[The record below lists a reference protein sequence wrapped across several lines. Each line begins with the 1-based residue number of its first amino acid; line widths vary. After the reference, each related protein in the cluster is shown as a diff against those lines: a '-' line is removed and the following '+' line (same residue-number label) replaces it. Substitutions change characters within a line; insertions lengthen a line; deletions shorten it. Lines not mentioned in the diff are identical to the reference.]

1 MHDLRQR
8 IADLEYERRQKEP
21 LVQKAVAIRHKFL
34 IQAREQLGLGQT
46 EAFVAE
52 YETGGNAVFHG
63 GDGLADEALLLGG
76 YLDSEEWG
84 EVFEAL
90 YGKKAGEFGTCP
102 KGLRRLKDCEVTI
115 KVVQVVRGA
124 RPSFTER
131 SEAEA
136 QIRTIKQMYERDSE
150 EADRDAI
157 VQGGIARV
165 EALTEEIVQAARG
178 DDAIFKETS

>member
-1 MHDLRQR
+1 LN
-8 IADLEYERRQKEP
+8 
-21 LVQKAVAIRHKFL
+21 
-34 IQAREQLGLGQT
+34 QAREKLSLGQA
-46 EAFVAE
+46 EVFVTE
-52 YETGGNAVFHG
+52 YETGGNAVVYG

-90 YGKKAGEFGTCP
+90 YGKKAGEFNACP
-102 KGLRRLKDCEVTI
+102 KGLRRVKDCEVTI

-136 QIRTIKQMYERDSE
+136 QIRAIKQMYEKDSE
-150 EADRDAI
+150 GAERDAI
-157 VQGGIARV
+157 VQSGIIRL
-165 EALTEEIVQAARG
+165 EELTEEIVQAARG
-178 DDAIFKETS
+178 GDAIFKETS

>member
-1 MHDLRQR
+1 LT
-8 IADLEYERRQKEP
+8 
-21 LVQKAVAIRHKFL
+21 
-34 IQAREQLGLGQT
+34 QAREKLGLGQA

-52 YETGGNAVFHG
+52 YEAGGNTVVHG
-63 GDGLADEALLLGG
+63 GDGIADEALLLGG

-84 EVFEAL
+84 MVFEAL
-90 YGKKAGEFGTCP
+90 YGEKVGGFGACP

-115 KVVQVVRGA
+115 KGVQVVRGA

-136 QIRTIKQMYERDSE
+136 QIRTIKQMYEKDSE
-150 EADRDAI
+150 GAERDVI
-157 VQGGIARV
+157 VQSGIARV